1 MKNLHIIA
9 TDKPSRLFI
18 HSFDLDLRLDIKSVN
33 HPYAKNIYITNDEEI
48 KEGDIPCWVISDI
61 KTAIP
66 HKLKDYQYRKLY
78 TYKKIILTTDQDL
91 IKDGVQKIDDD
102 FLEWFVKN
110 PSCEEI
116 QTIRV
121 STWCNDGKVCVCN
134 VPKFCNEKRNGFKY
148 IIIIPK
154 EEPKQNKTCILCDG
168 TGETTFSGTYNSQ
181 RKCDVCNGKGYIGLD
196 VIKQAKDDLQLIK
209 SLQETKQETIQ
220 EVELAIL
227 FHNTY
232 EKLAPSF
239 GYETRLDTKSFETTT
254 PNGKLMIAVCK
265 EIIKWQKEQD
275 KNKYSEEEVIELL
288 TKRCEFL
295 GTSLSPFNELL
306 LKQDLEWFNEFKKL

>member
-1 MKNLHIIA
+1 MINIHIFKTDRPTRLHG
-9 TDKPSRLFI
+9 
-18 HSFDLDLRLDIKSVN
+18 
-33 HPYAKNIYITNDEEI
+33 YAYGELGLSKKHLPWKEGRNIYITSDEE
-48 KEGDIPCWVISDI
+48 VNRY
-61 KTAIP
+61 
-66 HKLKDYQYRKLY
+66 DYYINNNECIQAMLVPVTSKC
-78 TYKKIILTTDQDL
+78 KKIILTTDQDL
-91 IKDGVQKIDDD
+91 IENGVQAIDDE

-110 PSCEEI
+110 PSCEEVEVFQEI
-116 QTIRV
+116 HHFGEV
-121 STWCNDGKVCVCN
+121 VDESY
-134 VPKFCNEKRNGFKY
+134 PEGFFDYK
-148 IIIIPK
+148 IIIPK